1 MLKNSKEALCEGGC
15 CGRLR
20 RRVGDGSGSAPETRK
35 SEAFI
40 AKGQGRVSGNT
51 GGKGTPWPN

>member
-1 MLKNSKEALCEGGC
+1 MKVAAAAGFA
-15 CGRLR
+15 
-20 RRVGDGSGSAPETRK
+20 VGDGSGSAPEIRK

-40 AKGQGRVSGNT
+40 AKGQGGVSGNT